1 MQIKKNTLDT
11 LIEEMN
17 DFVKTFEESE
27 SFLTSTVKGVVQIV
41 IMKANRLKMETEISD
56 EEIEKAAEDWQ
67 DFRQGAGKQSF
78 EQGAKWYREQLKSKQ
93 ST

>member
-56 EEIEKAAEDWQ
+56 EEIEKAATQYEPMVTRRAWVS
-67 DFRQGAGKQSF
+67 AC
-78 EQGAKWYREQLKSKQ
+78 KWYREQLMKKK
-93 ST
+93 